1 MIRRMAKVEIVGL
14 KDTSLDVIDTIQ
26 ELGVLHIEDL
36 SEKLDKMG
44 GRKRLSRME
53 IDPQASEHETKLNE
67 LREKI
72 GEKIRELNPEVEK
85 ISSQEIQ
92 KEYHA
97 IWSENTDLMISR
109 VEKLLGE
116 VDRDTKEAVE
126 RKEELLMELSRL
138 EKYAPMMEKIL
149 PLAET
154 VAASENMAS
163 IALLIERRFKAILNY
178 LNEEIGKITQGESE
192 VVSADVDEEST
203 AALIVFS
210 RRYLKEV
217 HDFLSVQDVNQVRLP
232 SDLGKKP
239 LDEAVAEVRAKM
251 AEIPPQIEEIES
263 RIREAAKKY
272 SVKLLAARNA
282 VHDRL
287 EAIKAV
293 PKFAQTE
300 QVFVISGWV
309 PEDSVEIVEKT
320 LQDKFGARVVLSV
333 SDVRELEEEEGE
345 EPPVALANN
354 PYVRHFEFIYYLSQY
369 PKYGTVDPTTI
380 FAIFFPFFFGL
391 MVGDIGYGIIIA
403 ALGWFVYKKWNDKP
417 LASMLGYMLSIGGAW
432 ATFFGILYLELFG
445 DLLEKAFEAWHIH
458 LPLLGSEE
466 SFLKFPINRLES
478 FTFMLL
484 VTCGIGFIH
493 ISIGLVIGIIN
504 GIREGNKKHVMEK
517 AGTLGALTGLVM
529 IVAKMLTKAIP
540 MPVAVAGGII
550 FIAGFVFS
558 GIGGGMGGIVESI
571 VGAGNILS
579 YSRLIA
585 IGLASVIMA
594 QVAND
599 LSRELWGGTFGVL
612 MGIIVAILLHSLNL
626 VIAMFSPSIH
636 ALRLHLVESFGK
648 FFEPA
653 NFKYEPFKKS
663 GGE

>member
-1 MIRRMAKVEIVGL
+1 MIRRMVKVEIVGL
-14 KDTSLDVIDTIQ
+14 KDVSLDVIDTIQ

-36 SEKLDKMG
+36 SDKLDKIG
-44 GRKRLSRME
+44 GKRRLSRME

-72 GEKIRELNPEVEK
+72 GERIRDLNPEVEK
-85 ISSQEIQ
+85 IPHKEIQ
-92 KEYHA
+92 REYDA
-97 IWSENTDLMISR
+97 IWSDNTDLMISHI
-109 VEKLLGE
+109 EKLLAE
-116 VDRDTKEAVE
+116 VDKDTREAVE

-138 EKYAPMMEKIL
+138 EKYVPMMEKVL
-149 PLAET
+149 PLAQT

-178 LNEEIGKITQGESE
+178 LNEEIGKITEGESE

-203 AALIVFS
+203 AALIVFN

-239 LDEAVAEVRAKM
+239 IDEAVAEVRVKM
-251 AEIPPQIEEIES
+251 AEIPPQIEKIES
-263 RIREAAKKY
+263 RIQEAAKKY
-272 SVKLLAARNA
+272 SVKLIAARNA
-282 VHDRL
+282 VQDRL

-293 PKFAQTE
+293 PKFAQTD
-300 QVFVISGWV
+300 QVFVINGWV
-309 PEDSVEIVEKT
+309 PEDSVEMLEKT
-320 LQDKFGARVVLSV
+320 LQEKFGTRVVLSV
-333 SDVRELEEEEGE
+333 TDVRELEEEGE

-369 PKYGTVDPTTI
+369 PKYGTVDPTTV

-432 ATFFGILYLELFG
+432 SILFGIVYLEFFG
-445 DLLEKAFEAWHIH
+445 DLLERAFEAWHIH
-458 LPLLGSEE
+458 LPLLGSES

-493 ISIGLVIGIIN
+493 ISIGLIIGVIN

-529 IVAKMLTKAIP
+529 IVVKMLVKPIP
-540 MPVAVAGGII
+540 MAVAVAGGII
-550 FIAGFVFS
+550 FIGGFVFS

-612 MGIIVAILLHSLNL
+612 MGIFVAILLHALNL

-648 FFEPA
+648 FFESA
-653 NFKYEPFKKS
+653 SFKYEPFKKS